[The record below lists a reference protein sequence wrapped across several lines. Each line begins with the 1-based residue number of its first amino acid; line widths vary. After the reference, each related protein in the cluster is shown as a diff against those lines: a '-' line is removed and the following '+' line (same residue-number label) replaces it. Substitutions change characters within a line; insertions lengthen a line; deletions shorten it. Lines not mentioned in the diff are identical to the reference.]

1 MIKDTNN
8 LFFHIKLRDI
18 LSLSFNQEVEVMK
31 IELESIDNL
40 LQEYDIDTE
49 KSLHTSEELLDILDL
64 AVENKVQKPD
74 DFVES
79 IEDLDF

>member
-1 MIKDTNN
+1 
-8 LFFHIKLRDI
+8 
-18 LSLSFNQEVEVMK
+18 MK

-49 KSLHTSEELLDILDL
+49 KSLYTSEELLDILDL

-79 IEDLDF
+79 IEDLEM